1 MKKQQKMPKS
11 AKKQIFE
18 NPNRTLNALYPYFFF
33 VRMFIFMGNKNWY
46 QSFVALRAQK
56 QLKSAIFGIFWDFWA
71 QKTILRKRK
80 VRNMCKYDVWALDE
94 AFRGG
99 LEQ

>member
-1 MKKQQKMPKS
+1 MC
-11 AKKQIFE
+11 A
-18 NPNRTLNALYPYFFF
+18 
-33 VRMFIFMGNKNWY
+33 
-46 QSFVALRAQK
+46 
-56 QLKSAIFGIFWDFWA
+56 LKSSKTAKIGYFWDFWA

>member
-1 MKKQQKMPKS
+1 
-11 AKKQIFE
+11 
-18 NPNRTLNALYPYFFF
+18 
-33 VRMFIFMGNKNWY
+33 MFIKDNNILAFHAIYIMC
-46 QSFVALRAQK
+46 VPLTAQK
-56 QLKSAIFGIFWDFWA
+56 QLKLAIFGIFWDFWA

-80 VRNMCKYDVWALDE
+80 VRNMCKYDVWAIDE

>member
-1 MKKQQKMPKS
+1 MAFHAIYIMYVPCK
-11 AKKQIFE
+11 AKK
-18 NPNRTLNALYPYFFF
+18 R
-33 VRMFIFMGNKNWY
+33 
-46 QSFVALRAQK
+46 
-56 QLKSAIFGIFWDFWA
+56 LKLAIFGIFLDFWA

-80 VRNMCKYDVWALDE
+80 VRNMCKYDVWALDA

>member
-1 MKKQQKMPKS
+1 
-11 AKKQIFE
+11 
-18 NPNRTLNALYPYFFF
+18 
-33 VRMFIFMGNKNWY
+33 MFIKDNNILAFHAIYIMC
-46 QSFVALRAQK
+46 VPLTAQK
-56 QLKSAIFGIFWDFWA
+56 QLKLAIFGIFWDFWA
-71 QKTILRKRK
+71 QKTIFRKRK

>member
-1 MKKQQKMPKS
+1 MCVPL
-11 AKKQIFE
+11 
-18 NPNRTLNALYPYFFF
+18 T
-33 VRMFIFMGNKNWY
+33 
-46 QSFVALRAQK
+46 AQK
-56 QLKSAIFGIFWDFWA
+56 QLKLAIFGIFWDFWA

-80 VRNMCKYDVWALDE
+80 VRNMCKYDVWAIDE